1 MSSFDL
7 ILQSTSAF
15 DWNQGLLVLAMTAVV
30 LGGLVAMEAIHQGR
44 RRTPRASRSARS
56 PLSPIA
62 PSAPFSPASPAPAA
76 MPPQPQAVAAPAPP
90 LNWRR
95 AAWAGLVATAVMS
108 ALYYILAWAGT
119 PQLDVAA
126 MLSSK
131 LGWLPFW
138 GWVMHFLIGIVLA
151 QLYGAWFAGSL
162 SGAMWLRGAVYGLL
176 PFLAAQLVVVPLMG
190 GGVFSSALEQPV
202 WMVAL
207 GLAGH
212 VVYGAVVG
220 WVYGPALLQED
231 PSGA

>member
-7 ILQSTSAF
+7 ILQSSGAF

-30 LGGLVAMEAIHQGR
+30 LGGLVGMEAVHQGR
-44 RRTPRASRSARS
+44 RRARRASPSART
-56 PLSPIA
+56 PLSPT
-62 PSAPFSPASPAPAA
+62 APFSPAPPAPAA
-76 MPPQPQAVAAPAPP
+76 IARQQQAMVAPAPP

-119 PQLDVAA
+119 PKLDVAA
-126 MLSSK
+126 MLASK

-138 GWVMHFLIGIVLA
+138 GWVVHFLVGIVLA
-151 QLYGAWFAGSL
+151 EVYGLWFAGSL

-190 GGVFSSALEQPV
+190 GGVFSSTLEQPV

-207 GLAGH
+207 SLAGH

-220 WVYGPALLQED
+220 WIYGPALLQED
-231 PSGA
+231 ASGA